1 MVGPK
6 KTTPPSV
13 RTASGKKRVV
23 VDFED
28 DDEEVSGGGSPQA
41 SDSVKKRKINKNG
54 LVTLTNGVVSM
65 RELPLSTAVPTKGR
79 DDDARTLFDA
89 KPSWG
94 RLASLECQSGIPGTR
109 TRWTNF

>member
-1 MVGPK
+1 MIILIICFRTQAEGGWPQK
-6 KTTPPSV
+6 NHATRPPPSV

-65 RELPLSTAVPTKGR
+65 RELGLSNAVPSKGGLK
-79 DDDARTLFDA
+79 AVMIFV
-89 KPSWG
+89 
-94 RLASLECQSGIPGTR
+94 
-109 TRWTNF
+109 

>member
-1 MVGPK
+1 VVGPK

-65 RELPLSTAVPTKGR
+65 RELPLSTAVPTK
-79 DDDARTLFDA
+79 AAMMMHALCLT
-89 KPSWG
+89 PSPLG
-94 RLASLECQSGIPGTR
+94 AIRMHCSLS
-109 TRWTNF
+109 